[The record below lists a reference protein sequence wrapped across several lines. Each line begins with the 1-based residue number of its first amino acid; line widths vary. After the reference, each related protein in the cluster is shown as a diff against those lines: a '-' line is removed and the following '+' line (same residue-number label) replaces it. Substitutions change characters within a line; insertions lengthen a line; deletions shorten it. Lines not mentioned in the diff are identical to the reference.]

1 MTFKEVLAQ
10 ILEWL
15 QHDQRLSYRAVK
27 RQFSLTDDYFEDLKD
42 ALLYA
47 YPQVSDDGRGLVWTG
62 DPGPPPAVTATPAVL
77 PAQVPLAYTPLYLA
91 EKILTSRS
99 ALEGERK

>member
-10 ILEWL
+10 VLEWL

-27 RQFSLTDDYFEDLKD
+27 RQFALTDDYFEDLKD

-47 YPQVSDDGRGLVWTG
+47 YPQVRDDGRGLV
-62 DPGPPPAVTATPAVL
+62 
-77 PAQVPLAYTPLYLA
+77 
-91 EKILTSRS
+91 
-99 ALEGERK
+99 

>member
-10 ILEWL
+10 VLEWL

-47 YPQVSDDGRGLVWTG
+47 YPQVSDDGRGLVWTE
-62 DPGPPPAVTATPAVL
+62 PPAVVAT
-77 PAQVPLAYTPLYLA
+77 LA
-91 EKILTSRS
+91 E
-99 ALEGERK
+99 A